1 MSERIHNFNPG
12 PAALPLV
19 VLEEAKEEF
28 LNFKGSGMSIAEIS
42 HRSPLFE
49 EVINDAVSRL
59 KRLLNASDNFKVLFL
74 QGGAS
79 TQFAMVPM
87 NLLPAGKVAE
97 YLNTGTWAT
106 KAIKEIELL
115 GKPHKV
121 IASSADRDF
130 CYIPKNY
137 EASADAAY
145 LHYTSNNTIKGTQWQ
160 AAPVSNGAPLV
171 SDMSSDILCKPF
183 DVKTHGLIYAGA
195 QKNLGPS
202 GVTLVIIR
210 DDMLERCPKDI
221 PTMMRYTTHAEKN
234 SLYNTPPCIAIYLV
248 GLVLKWIEETVGDLK
263 AMEARNREKAD
274 LLYGYMDASGFYRGT
289 ADKDSRSM
297 MNVTF
302 RLPNED
308 LEKKFISEATKNSLG
323 GLKGHRS
330 VGGCRASIYNAV
342 GLDSVN
348 ALVQFMKEFARKN
361 G

>member
-12 PAALPLV
+12 PAALPLT

-79 TQFAMVPM
+79 TQFAMIPM

-145 LHYTSNNTIKGTQWQ
+145 LHYTSNNTIKGTQWPS
-160 AAPVSNGAPLV
+160 APVSNGAPLV

-183 DVKTHGLIYAGA
+183 DINTHGLIYAGA

-202 GVTLVIIR
+202 GVTLVVIR
-210 DDMLERCPKDI
+210 EDMLERCPKDI

-248 GLVLKWIEETVGDLK
+248 DLVLKWIEETVGDLK
-263 AMEARNREKAD
+263 AMEARNRKKAD
-274 LLYGYMDASGFYRGT
+274 LLYGYMDESGFYKGT

-302 RLPNED
+302 RLPTED

-342 GLDSVN
+342 GLDSVE

>member
-87 NLLPAGKVAE
+87 NLLQAGKVAE

-145 LHYTSNNTIKGTQWQ
+145 LHYTSNNTIKGTQWH

-183 DVKTHGLIYAGA
+183 DINTHGLIYAGA

-202 GVTLVIIR
+202 GVTLVVIR
-210 DDMLERCPKDI
+210 EDMLERCPKDI

-248 GLVLKWIEETVGDLK
+248 DLVLKWIEETVGDLK
-263 AMEARNREKAD
+263 AMEARNRKKAD
-274 LLYGYMDASGFYRGT
+274 LLYGYMDESGFYRGT
-289 ADKDSRSM
+289 ADKDSRSL

-302 RLPNED
+302 RLPTED

-342 GLDSVN
+342 GLDSVE